1 MGLLDIFRRKPE
13 VIEDLDLS
21 WLAVD
26 MHSHLIPGIDDG
38 SKTMEESLQLV
49 KRLSSLGF
57 RKLIT
62 TPHIMSEYYK
72 NTPEIINLG
81 LEDLRRAVAAEG
93 IEIEIEAA
101 AEYYMDEI
109 FLEKIKNE
117 EEVLTFGSLGT
128 NYILVETG
136 FINRP
141 QMLLETIFQLE
152 MAGFT
157 PILAH
162 PERYQYLIAD
172 KGLLEDLVQRRI
184 LFQVNLL
191 SLTGFYGKP
200 VKDFAEMLVERR
212 LVRFF
217 GTDCHNPRYLDML
230 ETLPKTKIYQSIKEL
245 NVLNSTL

>member
-1 MGLLDIFRRKPE
+1 MGLLDIFKRKPE
-13 VIEDLDLS
+13 VVEDLDLS

-38 SKTMEESLQLV
+38 SKSMEESLELV
-49 KRLSSLGF
+49 KGLADLGL

-72 NTPEIINLG
+72 NTPEIINMG

-109 FLEKIKNE
+109 FLDKIKNG
-117 EEVLTFGSLGT
+117 EEVLTFGNVGT
-128 NYILVETG
+128 KYILVETG

-141 QMLLETIFQLE
+141 QMLLEIFFQLE
-152 MAGFT
+152 MAGYT
-157 PILAH
+157 PVFAH
-162 PERYQYLIAD
+162 PERYQYLLGD
-172 KGLLEDLVQRRI
+172 KALLEDLIERRI

-200 VKDFAEMLVERR
+200 VKDFADMLVEKR

-217 GTDCHNPRYLDML
+217 GTDCHNPRYLEML
-230 ETLPKTKIYQSIKEL
+230 LTLPKAKVYQSIQEL